1 MEETLVIIATVVIL
15 YVHLFNKIAG
25 LYFDSGRTLTLED
38 IYRRVVPPTDFHI
51 QL

>member
-1 MEETLVIIATVVIL
+1 MNETFVIVATMIFA

-25 LYFDSGRTLTLED
+25 MYFDSNRTLTLETL
-38 IYRRVVPPTDFHI
+38 YRLVVPPTDFHI

>member
-1 MEETLVIIATVVIL
+1 MQETLFVIAAVVFT

-25 LYFDSGRTLTLED
+25 MYFDSARTLTLED
-38 IYRRVVPPTDFHI
+38 LYRRVVPPTDFHI

>member
-1 MEETLVIIATVVIL
+1 MQETLFVIAAVVFT

-25 LYFDSGRTLTLED
+25 MYFDTSRKLTLED
-38 IYRRVVPPTDFHI
+38 LYRRIVPPTDFHI

>member
-1 MEETLVIIATVVIL
+1 MQETLFVIAAVLFT

-25 LYFDSGRTLTLED
+25 LYFDSDRTLTLED
-38 IYRRVVPPTDFHI
+38 LYRKVVPPTDFHI

>member
-1 MEETLVIIATVVIL
+1 MQETLFVIAAVLFT

-25 LYFDSGRTLTLED
+25 LYFESGRTLTLED
-38 IYRRVVPPTDFHI
+38 LYRRVIPPTDFHI

>member
-1 MEETLVIIATVVIL
+1 MIAAVVFT

-25 LYFDSGRTLTLED
+25 MYFDSARTLTLED
-38 IYRRVVPPTDFHI
+38 LYRRVVPPTDFHI

>member
-1 MEETLVIIATVVIL
+1 MEDILVISATVVIL

-38 IYRRVVPPTDFHI
+38 LYRRVVPPTDFHI

>member
-1 MEETLVIIATVVIL
+1 MQETIVVIAAVSFL

-25 LYFDSGRTLTLED
+25 MYFDSGRTLTLED
-38 IYRRVVPPTDFHI
+38 LYRRIVPPTDFHI

>member
-1 MEETLVIIATVVIL
+1 MEETLIVIAAVFFTYI
-15 YVHLFNKIAG
+15 HLFNQIAT

-38 IYRRVVPPTDFHI
+38 LYRKVVPPTDFHI

>member
-1 MEETLVIIATVVIL
+1 MQETLFVITAVVFA

-25 LYFDSGRTLTLED
+25 MYFDTNRALTLED
-38 IYRRVVPPTDFHI
+38 LYRRVVPPTDFHI

>member
-1 MEETLVIIATVVIL
+1 MQEALFVIAAVLFT

-25 LYFDSGRTLTLED
+25 LYFESGRTLTLED
-38 IYRRVVPPTDFHI
+38 LYRRVVPPTDFHI

>member
-1 MEETLVIIATVVIL
+1 MNETIIIIAAVLFT

-25 LYFDSGRTLTLED
+25 LYFDSERTLTLTD
-38 IYRRVVPPTDFHI
+38 LYRKVVPPTDFHI

>member
-1 MEETLVIIATVVIL
+1 MQETLAIIAAVLFT

-25 LYFDSGRTLTLED
+25 LYFDSGRVLTLED
-38 IYRRVVPPTDFHI
+38 LYRKVVPPTDFHI